1 MGQIQYQRLWLIF
14 MDIDS
19 TIHIYFF
26 IRHIVP
32 WLMTIRKY
40 DHAILGS
47 RSRSR
52 ASIVCPWVSTRG
64 IIHLI
69 LTQVCSVGLPQ
80 YDQQILSSNYK
91 YGHRHIKCLTLR
103 IYSTSRWTIE
113 IKGYQLCL
121 WTCQPIDSYGLFVSS
136 QSEWWAQVMAIWTFT
151 LGNVRSRSRA
161 VSKVIS
167 HIYGHWAI
175 DLHSLDLISIGVT
188 VPELWLFE
196 KLT

>member
-80 YDQQILSSNYK
+80 YDQQILSYNYK

-121 WTCQPIDSYGLFVSS
+121 WTCQPIDSYGICF
-136 QSEWWAQVMAIWTFT
+136 
-151 LGNVRSRSRA
+151 
-161 VSKVIS
+161 
-167 HIYGHWAI
+167 
-175 DLHSLDLISIGVT
+175 ISIGVMGT
-188 VPELWLFE
+188 SYGYLNIYPWECEVKVEGSVKGHLPYLWTLGNWF
-196 KLT
+196 T